1 MYRNIGNTLK
11 ICSLVIGWGGLIVSV
26 IAAVAVAADGD
37 PAAAGVW
44 IASGLGDFL
53 FSLILYA
60 FGQLVEDTRA
70 LRRHTVPEQAEAPSA
85 GAPEPRKSSESA
97 ADGIDKTGGDEA
109 QEPDRQKRSD
119 SESEATADDE
129 DNRLN
134 TFDKIMIFGVVA
146 LVVLAVI
153 ILGVAKAF

>member
-60 FGQLVEDTRA
+60 FGQLVEDTHA

-85 GAPEPRKSSESA
+85 GASEPRKRSDSA
-97 ADGIDKTGGDEA
+97 ADGKGKTGGDEA
-109 QEPDRQKRSD
+109 QEPDRQKSSD
-119 SESEATADDE
+119 SEATADDE
-129 DNRLN
+129 DNRLD
-134 TFDKIMIFGVVA
+134 TFDKIVVVGVVA

-153 ILGVAKAF
+153 ILGVMKAF